1 MKKAGLGG
9 RLGSIALSLAVLLK
23 EHNET
28 DTGTED
34 DINYLKNKERLGIS
48 QYPEL
53 ENIKALLKALL
64 CSGLKCKVNGM
75 KL

>member
-28 DTGTED
+28 DQAQKM
-34 DINYLKNKERLGIS
+34 ILI
-48 QYPEL
+48 
-53 ENIKALLKALL
+53 I
-64 CSGLKCKVNGM
+64 
-75 KL
+75 